1 MAQGE
6 QCCDV
11 VFVRYTDLELEAL
24 RQRVSASADVGDVEI
39 LQARAREVFSLP
51 PVVRLGV
58 VKER

>member
-6 QCCDV
+6 QYSDV
-11 VFVRYTDLELEAL
+11 VFIRYEEADLEAL
-24 RQRVSASADVGDVEI
+24 RQRVSAPADVGDIEL